1 MAACY
6 LLDLKLFLLL
16 LHLPNLCGLM
26 VFFSLLTCDWNDPT
40 SNFSDDLVLV
50 VPCLLIISKF
60 RPRLLIPPLCQ
71 HGFMSAVAHERAATS
86 LYSNLVGFSGM
97 TDKTHAM
104 FEKVKRHIITEPSSF
119 LFTPLH
125 PFLFARWLWLLLALL
140 FFLPSRALN
149 YHNRVVGRPVWKM
162 NQVGRNKKKNVKT
175 SREKWEKQRET
186 LLTMTFQFKHVILS
200 TIFLLVIL
208 PPSSHVFEI
217 FK

>member
-6 LLDLKLFLLL
+6 LLDLKLFLLLL

-40 SNFSDDLVLV
+40 SNFSDNLVLV

-71 HGFMSAVAHERAATS
+71 HGFMSAVARERAATS

-104 FEKVKRHIITEPSSF
+104 VEKVKRHIITEPSSF
-119 LFTPLH
+119 FFTPL
-125 PFLFARWLWLLLALL
+125 FIL
-140 FFLPSRALN
+140 FFLLVGFDCLSRCCSSFPSRALN
-149 YHNRVVGRPVWKM
+149 YHNRVVGRPV
-162 NQVGRNKKKNVKT
+162 
-175 SREKWEKQRET
+175 
-186 LLTMTFQFKHVILS
+186 
-200 TIFLLVIL
+200 
-208 PPSSHVFEI
+208 
-217 FK
+217 